1 MDNPRLAVG
10 FSCLPSELLQSIFLR
25 LALPEIVRLKSI
37 NKSIAS
43 IVSDQDFV
51 RDCNYQSVSA
61 DWLFI
66 YSKGWRRD
74 SVLHGF
80 TDRSDRWFK
89 IPIAGFLTPVIRD
102 IEDLYFLAASGNF
115 FLFVSNTRKELLSV
129 NILRKTVKKIP
140 PSPLGPRGTSSLRR
154 SGMKL
159 VAGPP
164 GSDSFRFLFAEL
176 VENRPILYEYN
187 SEDNKWQSTEADE
200 NHGDFPRVVERADPL
215 IFLSV
220 VNGMNESLVL
230 AIGSHGENKPMILR
244 PRFSGG
250 GIEERRVAVGFGW
263 GNGISRLQVYGDG
276 YMMIVRSN
284 NVDDDGKTKE
294 RELKGVEMWGLSP
307 NGKLWECISKLPKG
321 KMGQIK
327 RAYEVMMGCVEDRN
341 GTIRAL
347 LMSNYKGLWHI
358 IWLSYDIGRDN
369 WALLPLPSFD
379 MKGLNMA
386 GISFSSGLTL
396 V

>member
-1 MDNPRLAVG
+1 MDNHRPTVG

-25 LALPEIVRLKSI
+25 LALSDIVRLRSI

-43 IVSDQDFV
+43 IVSDKDFV
-51 RDCNYQSVSA
+51 RDCNTQFLSA
-61 DWLFI
+61 NWLFI

-80 TDRSDRWFK
+80 TDQSDHWFK
-89 IPIAGFLTPVIRD
+89 IPIAGLLMPVIHAT
-102 IEDLYFLAASGNF
+102 EDLYFLAASGNF

-129 NILRKTVKKIP
+129 NLMKRTVKKIP
-140 PSPLGPRGTSSLRR
+140 PSPLGPRGTSSWRR

-176 VENRPILYEYN
+176 VENRPIMFEYN
-187 SEDNKWQSTEADE
+187 SDDDKWQSMEAEE
-200 NHGDFPRVVERADPL
+200 NHGDLPRVFEGAGPL

-220 VNGMNESLVL
+220 VNGTNESVVL
-230 AIGSHGENKPMILR
+230 AIGSQGNNTPVVLR

-250 GIEERRVAVGFGW
+250 AIEQRQVAVGFSW
-263 GNGISRLQVYGDG
+263 GNGIHRLQVYDDG
-276 YMMIVRSN
+276 YMMIVRSDD
-284 NVDDDGKTKE
+284 VDDGNTRERVLKE
-294 RELKGVEMWGLSP
+294 IEMWGLSP
-307 NGKLWECISKLPKG
+307 NGRRWERISKLPG
-321 KMGQIK
+321 AIMEQIQ
-327 RAYEVMMGCVEDRN
+327 RAYGVIMGCVEERN

-347 LMSNYKGLWHI
+347 LMSNYRGLWHI
-358 IWLSYDIGRDN
+358 IWLSYDIGRDD
-369 WALLPLPSFD
+369 WTLLPLPDFD

-386 GISFSSGLTL
+386 GITFSSGLTL